1 MPGKRIAVI
10 EDDKSLN
17 NGIVL
22 ALKHEGYQFAQY
34 GSLAGARAGRV
45 EAACDLL
52 ILDINLPDGNGFD
65 YLQEIRRASN
75 VPVIILTA
83 NDLETDEVMGLELG
97 ADDYIT
103 KPFSLMVLRAR
114 IEKALHRNQA
124 LSHSLY
130 QANGYSFDFD
140 SMLFFRDGQELVLSK
155 TEQKLLR
162 HLVENRGITL
172 PRERLVDVV
181 WTDGAEYVDENAL
194 SVAVKRLRDKLEPC
208 PSKPRYL
215 QTVYGIGYV
224 WREADPLLEGRR
236 K

>member
-1 MPGKRIAVI
+1 MKYITII
-10 EDDKSLN
+10 EDDIALN

-22 ALKHEGYQFAQY
+22 ALKGLNYAFRQHYTIGEFNHTDHT
-34 GSLAGARAGRV
+34 
-45 EAACDLL
+45 DLI

-65 YLQEIRRASN
+65 FLKKLRQSSN

-114 IEKALHRNQA
+114 IDKALKKTYNTVNNV
-124 LSHSLY
+124 Y
-130 QANGYSFDFD
+130 TDEKFSFDFD
-140 SMLFFRDGQELVLSK
+140 NMEFSECGIAVELSK

-162 HLVENRGITL
+162 ILIEHKNQTL
-172 PRERLVDVV
+172 TREFLIDRI

-194 SVAVKRLRDKLEPC
+194 SVTINRLRKKLNAAD
-208 PSKPRYL
+208 YI
-215 QTVYGIGYV
+215 QTIYGIGYV
-224 WREADPLLEGRR
+224 WRTS
-236 K
+236 

>member
-1 MPGKRIAVI
+1 MGLQGKRIAVI
-10 EDDKSLN
+10 EDDRSLN

-34 GSLAGARAGRV
+34 GTLEEARAGRV
-45 EAACDLL
+45 ESACDLL
-52 ILDINLPDGNGFD
+52 VLDINLPDGDGFA
-65 YLQEIRRASN
+65 YLQEIRRTSDI
-75 VPVIILTA
+75 PVIILTA

-114 IEKALHRNQA
+114 IEKALNRDRA
-124 LSHSLY
+124 GKSGIY
-130 QANGYSFDFD
+130 QAGGFSFDFGR
-140 SMLFFRDGQELVLSK
+140 MLFYREGQEIVLSK

-162 HLVENRGITL
+162 HLVENSGITL
-172 PRERLVDVV
+172 SRGKLVDLV

-208 PSKPRYL
+208 PPKPRYL
-215 QTVYGIGYV
+215 KTVYGIGYV
-224 WREADPLLEGRR
+224 WQEEEKP
-236 K
+236 